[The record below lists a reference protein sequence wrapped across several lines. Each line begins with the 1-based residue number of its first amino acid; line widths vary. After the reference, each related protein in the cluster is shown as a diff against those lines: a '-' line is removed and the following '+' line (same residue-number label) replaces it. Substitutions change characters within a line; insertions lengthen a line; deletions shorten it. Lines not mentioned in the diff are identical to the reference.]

1 MFLLS
6 LIAALAGTPLR
17 QAEAAHDFACWLAG
31 VGGDDTITEP
41 DGRVGD
47 DSGATIKAEITQ
59 ASVVLAV
66 AGSLPVT
73 FAAAPQQAEHVPAC
87 LLQNTTRLSYGSAR
101 RNALLQRFLF

>member
-1 MFLLS
+1 MFVLS

-31 VGGDDTITEP
+31 LGGDDTITEP

-59 ASVVLAV
+59 GSVKSEV
-66 AGSLPVT
+66 AGSLPVS
-73 FAAAPQQAEHVPAC
+73 FAAAPQQLEHVPGC
-87 LLQNTTRLSYGSAR
+87 LLQNTSPLSCGSAR